1 MRKPSQQSYRTLLP
15 KVAQWV
21 TGTSPRPPGWSGL
34 SHHGVFY
41 LPQPPSAG
49 LWALSLSPT
58 VAFLRA
64 LEGHQQTLAEHLWAI
79 PQGTI
84 LNFQLAQ

>member
-1 MRKPSQQSYRTLLP
+1 MTGRKGRRAIPPEHESRGVRVLGRSTNTCQDTTDME
-15 KVAQWV
+15 AQA
-21 TGTSPRPPGWSGL
+21 RP
-34 SHHGVFY
+34 
-41 LPQPPSAG
+41 PQPPSAG